1 MSDIR
6 HWHGMKAVQ
15 KLEQADSRRA
25 LQNKIG
31 VELRVTY
38 KGVVNQKL
46 SARLL
51 DLLNRLDEGNQSS
64 GSELKKGG
72 RRPPF

>member
-6 HWHGMKAVQ
+6 HWQGMKAVQ
-15 KLEQADSRRA
+15 KLEQADFRRA

-38 KGVVNQKL
+38 QGVVHQKL
-46 SARLL
+46 SARFR
-51 DLLNRLDEGNQSS
+51 DLLNRLDEGSQTS
-64 GSELKKGG
+64 GSELK
-72 RRPPF
+72 